1 MLYFR
6 CWQLRGRVADICPK
20 ADSPLPVLG
29 TSGTRGFIDRRWGV
43 LHVERAQ
50 SSLTVIFKLVISSL
64 ASIILVVLC
73 TVNLQFQGWFV
84 PISLR
89 PVLRIMAAHV
99 TVWSSC
105 N

>member
-1 MLYFR
+1 M
-6 CWQLRGRVADICPK
+6 ADICPK
-20 ADSPLPVLG
+20 ADSPLPILG

-50 SSLTVIFKLVISSL
+50 SFLTVVFKLVISSL
-64 ASIILVVLC
+64 TSIILVVLG
-73 TVNLQFQGWFV
+73 TFNLQFQGWFV

-89 PVLRIMAAHV
+89 PVLGIMAAHV

>member
-1 MLYFR
+1 M
-6 CWQLRGRVADICPK
+6 ADICPK
-20 ADSPLPVLG
+20 ADSPLPILG

-50 SSLTVIFKLVISSL
+50 SFLTVVFKLVISSL
-64 ASIILVVLC
+64 TSIILVVLG

-89 PVLRIMAAHV
+89 PVLRTAATYVMAYSLV
-99 TVWSSC
+99 IV
-105 N
+105 